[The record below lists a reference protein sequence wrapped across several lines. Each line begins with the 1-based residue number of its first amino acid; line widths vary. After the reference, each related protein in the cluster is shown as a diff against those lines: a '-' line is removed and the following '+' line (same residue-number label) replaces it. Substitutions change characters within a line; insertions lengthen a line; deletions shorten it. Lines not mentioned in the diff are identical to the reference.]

1 MCTTTAGIIE
11 SAVNIASGNA
21 SGGNKT
27 IQAIKELATGQVGIG
42 ENMTGQELQEALDL
56 IVCVP
61 SMTNNNTMQMSNTE
75 DNQTGKMKD
84 GMLNK

>member
-1 MCTTTAGIIE
+1 MCTTPAGIIE
-11 SAVNIASGNA
+11 SAVSIARGNA

-27 IQAIKELATGQVGIG
+27 IQAIKELTTGQVGIG

-56 IVCVP
+56 VVCIP
-61 SMTNNNTMQMSNTE
+61 SMTNNNTMQMSNTQ
-75 DNQTGKMKD
+75 DNQTANMKD

>member
-1 MCTTTAGIIE
+1 MCTTPAGMIE
-11 SAVNIASGNA
+11 SAVSIASGNA

-27 IQAIKELATGQVGIG
+27 IQAITELATGQVGIG

-56 IVCVP
+56 IVCIP
-61 SMTNNNTMQMSNTE
+61 SMTNNNTMQMSNTQ
-75 DNQTGKMKD
+75 DNQTDSMKD

>member
-1 MCTTTAGIIE
+1 MCTTTAGTIE
-11 SAVNIASGNA
+11 SAVSIASGNA

-27 IQAIKELATGQVGIG
+27 IQAIKKLATGQVGIG

-56 IVCVP
+56 IVRIP
-61 SMTNNNTMQMSNTE
+61 SMTNNNTMQMSNTQ
-75 DNQTGKMKD
+75 DNRTGKMKD